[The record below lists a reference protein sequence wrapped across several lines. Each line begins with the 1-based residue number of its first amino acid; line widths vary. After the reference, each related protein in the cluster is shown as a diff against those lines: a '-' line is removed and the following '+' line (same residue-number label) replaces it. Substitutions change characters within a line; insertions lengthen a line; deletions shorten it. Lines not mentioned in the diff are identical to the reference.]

1 MKTMKVDNAIAAT
14 VLQLQERIDKLEEVV
29 DELCDMWNETAL
41 NLIKRIERL
50 EEVEH
55 EDD

>member
-1 MKTMKVDNAIAAT
+1 MSRLLEKMPHAT
-14 VLQLQERIDKLEEVV
+14 LQKRIDKLEEVV

-50 EEVEH
+50 EGVEH